1 MILDRF
7 LFFDEL
13 PSQLLEKGC
22 IIMHEVSQLIV
33 DFVEK
38 ILELKFCPVDAV
50 DCQAGEFKAVVI
62 F

>member
-1 MILDRF
+1 
-7 LFFDEL
+7 
-13 PSQLLEKGC
+13 
-22 IIMHEVSQLIV
+22 MHEVSQLIV